1 VQMNIDSAPFQ
12 HFVFLFVAV
21 GVVLLIAIIAGAAG
35 PSYSINRKSTLYKCP
50 NGTHVWDDTCEG
62 PEFKVGNTYDF
73 DLPSMAALNRFWE
86 VDIRPY
92 NLLTTVGDKN
102 KYETVSVTVVVNVSS
117 RKTLQDKWK
126 LEVKNKR
133 HKLNIRC
140 PVTTKTLSNE
150 MGLCSGYVAAL
161 EEVVDVRHHKLS
173 FRVESAFGTSHS
185 NVFLGDHQ
193 FSVTYGSLAYSNM
206 EMGINITFLITGLV
220 AFVLFL
226 FMLRDYIY
234 NGWTYQQV
242 WTLVLL
248 LGVVLFNNPFFAL
261 EYLIPGTFF
270 LFVDALFKNGFIA
283 LLLLFW
289 MASIEEL
296 RETETF
302 RFTDKKHIP
311 KFVIC
316 LAYLLFSVIAY
327 TGESSALKSDPV
339 GAPMHKT
346 GLFIAFFVL
355 AFLSFLAGI
364 GYTGYLGYRSL
375 KAIASDKQMFTRLCF
390 IAIPTAVV
398 SLAIF
403 IGACSGGYGT
413 GATGTFEFIF
423 FSFLY
428 NLYTWVL
435 VAGYWPVS
443 GRYSSTNARIND
455 ESASF
460 IGGNKVAVDADDEET
475 GGDKIPVKEPE
486 EKDQPNEETLEEGT
500 Y

>member
-1 VQMNIDSAPFQ
+1 MNIDSAPFK
-12 HFVFLFVAV
+12 HFVVLFVAV
-21 GVVLLIAIIAGAAG
+21 GVVLVIAIIAGAAG
-35 PSYSINRKSTLYKCP
+35 PSYSVNRKDTLYKCP
-50 NGTHVWDDTCEG
+50 NGSHVWDDTCKG
-62 PEFKVGNTYDF
+62 PEFGIGKTFDF
-73 DLPSMAALNRFWE
+73 DLPSFAALNRFWE

-92 NLLTTVGDKN
+92 NVLTVVGNHPKS
-102 KYETVSVTVVVNVSS
+102 ESVTVTVVVNVSS
-117 RKTLQDKWK
+117 RATLQDKWK
-126 LEVKNKR
+126 LEVKDKR
-133 HKLNIRC
+133 HKLTIKC
-140 PVTTKTLSNE
+140 PVVSKDSSE
-150 MGLCSGYVAAL
+150 ERGLCSSYTAAL
-161 EEVVDVRHHKLS
+161 EEVVDVRHHRLS
-173 FRVESAFGTSHS
+173 FRVEDVVSSSGKAL
-185 NVFLGDHQ
+185 LGDHQ

-206 EMGINITFLITGLV
+206 EMGINITFLITGLI

-302 RFTDKKHIP
+302 NFRDKKHIP
-311 KFVIC
+311 KFIIVM
-316 LAYLLFSVIAY
+316 AYLLFSVIAY
-327 TGESSALKSDPV
+327 TGESAELKSDPV

-346 GLFIAFFVL
+346 PLFIAFFVL
-355 AFLSFLAGI
+355 AFLSFLAGV

-423 FSFLY
+423 FAFLY

-443 GRYSSTNARIND
+443 GRYTSSNARMND

-475 GGDKIPVKEPE
+475 PEDKIPVKKPE
-486 EKDQPNEETLEEGT
+486 ETEKDTPAEDSLEEGV